1 MNIIVSYV
9 FTFLCGCIFTILG
22 IIYLASKGTK

>member
-9 FTFLCGCIFTILG
+9 LTFLCGCMFTILG
-22 IIYLASKGTK
+22 ILYLVNKGPK